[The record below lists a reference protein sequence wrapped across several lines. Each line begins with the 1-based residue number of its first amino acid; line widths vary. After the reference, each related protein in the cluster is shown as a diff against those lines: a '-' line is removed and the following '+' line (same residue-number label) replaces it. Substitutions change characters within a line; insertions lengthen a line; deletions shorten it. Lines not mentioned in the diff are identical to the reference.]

1 MIVQLNKILISFLLL
16 NSLIACSEKKLSK
29 NLQDKPTSTIASY
42 DTKSCKYELL
52 EGDSADFSLVE
63 SADFASSYFNKEY
76 NQAHLNAIL
85 TTNVSASIDFINKTG
100 ATVYKSSAIASQ
112 VCQKPL
118 FAQATT
124 LPKDLDTIWSTATG
138 SHQDKD
144 SLILG
149 LYLPKSFDQ
158 TSPSLQSSAAIIL
171 RENTNRWTLVHEY
184 MHHLFSQRSIELGY
198 DQNFETSQLN
208 SAIYEMRRIAQDP
221 NKSDSSK
228 SLLLAQPFA
237 QYAKGIDNQMI
248 HFSLE
253 EITIEATLKTLQNQ
267 GSLKYAP
274 SGSNWYIS
282 VSAEKAIENYKTVE
296 DLGYTLLLELPYNAV
311 KERGLVLDVLEK
323 ITDRLSEIEAIRRE
337 FSKEH
342 YSLLA
347 GNGLAPD
354 EHRTHHEGCS
364 HEEESKRLSELT
376 QQVKKDLSFLGR

>member
-1 MIVQLNKILISFLLL
+1 MTAKFNRTLIYFLLF
-16 NSLIACSEKKLSK
+16 NSLIACSEKKPTK
-29 NLQDKPTSTIASY
+29 NLQDKPTSTIANY

-52 EGDSADFSLVE
+52 EGDSADFALVE
-63 SADFASSYFNKEY
+63 SVDFANTYFNKEY

-85 TTNVSASIDFINKTG
+85 TTNISASIDFINQTG
-100 ATVYKSSAIASQ
+100 ATVYKSSPIASQ
-112 VCQKPL
+112 VCQRPL

-124 LPKDLDTIWSTATG
+124 LPKDLDTIWSNATG

-149 LYLPKSFDQ
+149 LYLPKTSDQ
-158 TSPSLQSSAAIIL
+158 TSPSLKSSAAIIL

-184 MHHLFSQRSIELGY
+184 MHHLFSQRAIELGY

-208 SAIYEMRRIAQDP
+208 SAIFEMRRIVQDP

-228 SLLLAQPFA
+228 TLLLAQPFA

-253 EITIEATLKTLQNQ
+253 EITIEATLKKLQNQ
-267 GSLKYAP
+267 GALKYAP

-282 VSAEKAIENYKTVE
+282 VSAEKAIENYKAVE
-296 DLGYTLLLELPYNAV
+296 DLGYTLLLELPYNAI
-311 KERGLVLDVLEK
+311 KERELIVDALSNISE
-323 ITDRLSEIEAIRRE
+323 RMSEIESIRSE
-337 FSKEH
+337 FPKEH
-342 YSLLA
+342 YNFLA
-347 GNGLAPD
+347 GNGLVSD
-354 EHRTHHEGCS
+354 DHRTHHEGCS
-364 HEEESKRLSELT
+364 HEEESNRLAELT